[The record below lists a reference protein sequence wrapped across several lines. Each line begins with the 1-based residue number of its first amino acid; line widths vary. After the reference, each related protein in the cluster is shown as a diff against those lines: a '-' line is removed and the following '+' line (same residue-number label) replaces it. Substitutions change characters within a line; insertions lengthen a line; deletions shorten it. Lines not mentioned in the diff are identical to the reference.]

1 MRVLQIMAGAERGG
15 AEKFFDRLVSA
26 LAQRGLDQHV
36 VCRSFPNRLNHL
48 KNHHVPYTIAS
59 FHRLLDFRTRRL
71 IQKRIRLYEPDIV
84 LTWMSRASHLC
95 PAGDF
100 TFVARLGGYYDLKYY
115 KKADYLIGNTPDIQ
129 KYFIRQGWAE
139 DKTVYLPNFVD
150 HPCPGQPQDRAVY
163 STPEKAPLL
172 LSMGRF
178 HDDKAFDILIPALAH
193 LPGVY
198 LWLAGEG
205 ERERRLRYLAH
216 EYSVNDRV
224 RFIKWQ
230 KNVSALYKSADVY
243 VCPSRV
249 EPLGNVVIEAWAHEI
264 PVVATA
270 SDGPK
275 GLIQD
280 QENGLLVPLNNVEAL
295 ARAIKKVLG
304 SSPLRK
310 KLVEQGLSTYLKDY
324 TEEKVC
330 QHYLSFFEQIA
341 PKKRCS

>member
-1 MRVLQIMAGAERGG
+1 MRVLQIMAGAEKGG

-36 VCRSFPNRLNHL
+36 ICRSFPDRLNHL
-48 KNHHVPYTIAS
+48 KTHHIPFTAAS
-59 FHRLLDFRTRRL
+59 FHRLLDLRTRRL
-71 IQKRIRLYEPDIV
+71 IQRRIHLYQPDIV
-84 LTWMSRASHLC
+84 VTWMSRASHLC

-100 TFVARLGGYYDLKYY
+100 TSVARLGGYYDLKYY

-129 KYFIRQGWAE
+129 KYFIQQGWPAHR
-139 DKTVYLPNFVD
+139 TAYLPNFVD
-150 HPCPGQPQDRAVY
+150 PPSSGQPQDRSAY

-178 HDDKAFDILIPALAH
+178 HDDKAFDILIPALVH

-205 ERERRLRYLAH
+205 EREKRLRYLAQ

-230 KNVSALYKSADVY
+230 KDVSALYKAADVY

-249 EPLGNVVIEAWAHEI
+249 EPLGNVVIEAWVHEI
-264 PVVATA
+264 PVVAAA

-275 GLIQD
+275 SLIQD
-280 QENGLLVPLNNVEAL
+280 QENGLLVPLNHGEAL
-295 ARAIKKVLG
+295 ARAIKKILNSPVLH
-304 SSPLRK
+304 K
-310 KLVEQGLSTYLKDY
+310 KLVEQGLTTYFAHY

-330 QHYLSFFEQIA
+330 QHYLSFFEQIYH
-341 PKKRCS
+341 KKGCQ